1 MEKRCDL
8 HSHSNF
14 SDGTS
19 TPTEL
24 VRLAE
29 KQGLSALAL
38 TDHNTSQGLR
48 EFMEAGRNSNVI
60 TVPGC
65 EFTTEWRGKEVHIVG
80 LFIQEKYW
88 PEVEDFLEM
97 AIIAKRNSNVRLI
110 ENLQKA
116 GYEITYEEAAA
127 LTDAD
132 EFNRTHIARVL
143 VKKGYLGSVAEGFDT
158 ILKVGNGFYEPA
170 KRMTSMAAINFIR
183 IFQAVPILAHP
194 FLNLTD
200 SELLEFLPEAKAT
213 GLIAMETH
221 YSEFDP
227 EMTQKAVGL
236 AEHFGLKQSGGSDF
250 HGTTKPGISLGTGR
264 GDLNVPYSFYEELH
278 DCLKQD

>member
-14 SDGTS
+14 SDGTCS
-19 TPTEL
+19 PTEL

-29 KQGLSALAL
+29 QQGLSELAL
-38 TDHNTSQGLR
+38 TDHNTSQGLK
-48 EFMEAGRNSNVI
+48 EFMEAGRNSSVT

-65 EFTTEWRGKEVHIVG
+65 EFTTEWHKKEVHIVG
-80 LFIQEKYW
+80 LFIQEKNW
-88 PEVEDFLEM
+88 PEVEDFMEL
-97 AIIAKRNSNVRLI
+97 AVLAKHNSNVKLI

-127 LTDAD
+127 LTDAE
-132 EFNRTHIARVL
+132 EFNRTHVARIL
-143 VKKGYLGSVAEGFDT
+143 LQKGYIGSVAEAFDT
-158 ILKVGNGFYEPA
+158 LLKPGNGFYEPA
-170 KRMTSMAAINFIR
+170 KRITSMAAINFIKVCG
-183 IFQAVPILAHP
+183 AVPILAHP

-200 SELLEFLPEAKAT
+200 SELLEFLPEAKAS

-221 YSEFDP
+221 YSEFDQ
-227 EMTQKAVGL
+227 EMTEQAIKL
-236 AEHFGLKQSGGSDF
+236 AEYFDLKQSGGSDF

-264 GDLNVPYSFYEELH
+264 GSLFVPYLFYEELQACASH
-278 DCLKQD
+278 E

>member
-14 SDGTS
+14 SDGTL

-24 VRLAE
+24 VKLAE

-38 TDHNTSQGLR
+38 TDHNTSQGLK
-48 EFMEAGRNSNVI
+48 EFMEAGKDSSVI

-65 EFTTEWRGKEVHIVG
+65 EFSTEWQGKEVHIVG

-88 PEVEDFLEM
+88 PEVEDFMEM
-97 AIIAKRNSNVRLI
+97 AIIAKRNSNYKLI

-127 LTDAD
+127 LTDAE
-132 EFNRTHIARVL
+132 EFNRTHVARVL
-143 VKKGYLGSVAEGFDT
+143 LQKGYLTSVAEGFDT
-158 ILKVGNGFYEPA
+158 ILKNGNGFYEPA
-170 KRMTSMAAINFIR
+170 QKMTSMAAINFIK
-183 IFQAVPILAHP
+183 IFQAVPVLAHP

-200 SELLEFLPEAKAT
+200 SELLEFLPEAKAS
-213 GLIAMETH
+213 GLVAMETH
-221 YSEFDP
+221 YSEFDQ
-227 EMTQKAVGL
+227 EMTEKAIKL
-236 AEHFGLKQSGGSDF
+236 TEHFDLKQSGGSDF
-250 HGTTKPGISLGTGR
+250 HGTTKPGIELGTGR
-264 GDLNVPYSFYEELH
+264 GDLFVPYSFYEELLQ
-278 DCLKQD
+278 CLKTE